1 MFGFGDRVV
10 VVVVVLFDVVDVV
23 VVVVYF
29 PKADLRSSSV
39 STNMKMPVM
48 MAMEPRAFKDF
59 VRFSFLEPE
68 HKLLVIDGTTGK
80 THKLPIPKV
89 LNSCLDESYRSLGVH
104 RRQ

>member
-10 VVVVVLFDVVDVV
+10 VVVVLFDVVDVVV

-48 MAMEPRAFKDF
+48 MGMEPRA
-59 VRFSFLEPE
+59 
-68 HKLLVIDGTTGK
+68 
-80 THKLPIPKV
+80 
-89 LNSCLDESYRSLGVH
+89 
-104 RRQ
+104 

>member
-10 VVVVVLFDVVDVV
+10 VVVVLFDVVD

-48 MAMEPRAFKDF
+48 MAMEPRAYEDI
-59 VRFSFLEPE
+59 SFA
-68 HKLLVIDGTTGK
+68 LV
-80 THKLPIPKV
+80 
-89 LNSCLDESYRSLGVH
+89 S
-104 RRQ
+104 